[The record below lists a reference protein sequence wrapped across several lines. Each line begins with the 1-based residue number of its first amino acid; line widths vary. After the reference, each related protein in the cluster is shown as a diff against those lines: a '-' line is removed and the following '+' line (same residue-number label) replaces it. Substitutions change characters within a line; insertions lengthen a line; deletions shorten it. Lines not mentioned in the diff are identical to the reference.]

1 LTILFSL
8 FQLEVVQAAVLEELG
23 LHQEDLGSEMIHS
36 GVVEIL
42 VVVEAMVKTTTTET
56 EVSFQLEA
64 AVPVDMEKV
73 ITKEEGEAVAGLM
86 HLNKVPSLPNDFSVV
101 F

>member
-1 LTILFSL
+1 
-8 FQLEVVQAAVLEELG
+8 LEVVQAAVLGELE
-23 LHQEDLGSEMIHS
+23 LHQEDLDSEMIHS
-36 GVVEIL
+36 GVVEIS
-42 VVVEAMVKTTTTET
+42 VVVEAMVETTTTET
-56 EVSFQLEA
+56 EASFQLEA

-86 HLNKVPSLPNDFSVV
+86 HLNKVLSLPNDFSVV

>member
-36 GVVEIL
+36 GVVGIS
-42 VVVEAMVKTTTTET
+42 VVVEAMVETTTTET

>member
-36 GVVEIL
+36 GVVGIS
-42 VVVEAMVKTTTTET
+42 VVVEAMVETTTTET
-56 EVSFQLEA
+56 EASFQLGA
-64 AVPVDMEKV
+64 VVPVDMEKV
-73 ITKEEGEAVAGLM
+73 ITKEEGEVVAGLM
-86 HLNKVPSLPNDFSVV
+86 HLNKVPSLPNDFSLV